1 MRLKLQDTR
10 LGFPTIGSVNRM
22 QLLGHLHVTSLLVSS
37 FDRDVTCNLV
47 TKNPSGID
55 VRHLLTRLSRPQVNN
70 QTNEMNGR
78 DVKKRVQ
85 WRFTSHVVDQEQF
98 VYNQEPLELL
108 CNWSTVSLGLLME
121 ALNKR
126 RQRKRFQERDTRET
140 FQNLTS

>member
-85 WRFTSHVVDQEQF
+85 
-98 VYNQEPLELL
+98 
-108 CNWSTVSLGLLME
+108 
-121 ALNKR
+121 
-126 RQRKRFQERDTRET
+126 
-140 FQNLTS
+140 

>member
-1 MRLKLQDTR
+1 MIRNLKVTHEDPWIKPHIGPVDPPTTQSTHHQLWINRLFLR
-10 LGFPTIGSVNRM
+10 FNAVSPWVSVYERITFDRM

-85 WRFTSHVVDQEQF
+85 
-98 VYNQEPLELL
+98 
-108 CNWSTVSLGLLME
+108 
-121 ALNKR
+121 
-126 RQRKRFQERDTRET
+126 
-140 FQNLTS
+140 